1 MTWLGFYLICFI
13 VGFALTVFSLLAGLF
28 HLHLPT
34 KWQHIFHGT
43 HGLGHI
49 PHPPGGS
56 AHAIPHALAHAA
68 PDLSISPFN
77 FSTVMAFL
85 TWFGGAGYLLTLD
98 TNAIV
103 PFVLGSAIVSGLL
116 GGSIV
121 FWYLTKFLLKH
132 DKSMDPSDFELVG
145 VIGRLSVPIRA
156 GGTGEIVYTQG
167 GTRKSLGA
175 CSDDGTEM
183 KKGEEVAVT
192 RYERGIAYV
201 RRWEDLALEAEAQQ
215 HRKS

>member
-1 MTWLGFYLICFI
+1 MTWLDFYLICFI
-13 VGFALTVFSLLAGLF
+13 VGFALTFFSLLGGLF
-28 HLHLPT
+28 HLQLPT
-34 KWQHIFHGT
+34 RWQHIFYGT
-43 HGLGHI
+43 HGVGHL
-49 PHPPGGS
+49 HHVTHGAS
-56 AHAIPHALAHAA
+56 HVHVAAHAA

-77 FSTVMAFL
+77 FSTMMAFL

-103 PFVLGSAIVSGLL
+103 PFVLGSAIISGLL

-121 FWYLTKFLLKH
+121 FWYLTKFLIKH
-132 DKSMDPSDFELVG
+132 DKSMDPSDFEVVG
-145 VIGRLSVPIRA
+145 VIGRLSIPIRA
-156 GGTGEIVYTQG
+156 GGTGEIVYSQG

-175 CSDDGTEM
+175 CSEDGSEI

-192 RYERGIAYV
+192 RYEKGIAYV

-215 HRKS
+215 HRRS